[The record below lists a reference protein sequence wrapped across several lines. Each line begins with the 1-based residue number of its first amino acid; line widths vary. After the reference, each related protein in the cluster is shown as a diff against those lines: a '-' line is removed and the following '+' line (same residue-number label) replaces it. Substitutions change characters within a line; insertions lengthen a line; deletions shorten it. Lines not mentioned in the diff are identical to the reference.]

1 MIYQGILLT
10 YIPTIMVHV
19 IWIKWNISISVLENM
34 ICWMLKCMGQ
44 LCWTF
49 NHNGR
54 GDVDTMECFQC
65 PIWPTF
71 ARKDICI
78 YESNGKDLK
87 PGSIS
92 SCGCHIVP
100 IANPNS
106 SNPDLEFRISF
117 SGAENCNK
125 TGIETGIRSKCVF
138 TSFVKK
144 FSIRFSVLVK
154 ILKKSVLLLR

>member
-1 MIYQGILLT
+1 MD
-10 YIPTIMVHV
+10 
-19 IWIKWNISISVLENM
+19 
-34 ICWMLKCMGQ
+34 Q
-44 LCWTF
+44 LCWNF

-65 PIWPTF
+65 SIWPYF
-71 ARKDICI
+71 ARKDIFT

-87 PGSIS
+87 AGSIS

-100 IANPNS
+100 IAHPNS

-117 SGAENCNK
+117 SVAENCNK
-125 TGIETGIRSKCVF
+125 TGIETGIRSKLVF
-138 TSFVKK
+138 TPFVKT

-154 ILKKSVLLLR
+154 ILKKSLLLLR